1 MPISRAL
8 TDDEIA
14 ARRAEIK
21 ARFENL
27 ELLEVERRRMKL
39 IAVLNRLLLK
49 PVIDNALH
57 QYLTF
62 AIHELESK
70 LVEFACDGL
79 ALTLEEVRAIEDD
92 VARTPVPTPITT
104 QDSVTV

>member
-1 MPISRAL
+1 MPITRAL
-8 TDDEIA
+8 TDAELA

-27 ELLEVERRRMKL
+27 TLPEVEKRRMKL
-39 IAVLNRLLLK
+39 IVVLNRLLLK
-49 PVIDNALH
+49 AVIDNALY
-57 QYLTF
+57 QYLTM

-79 ALTLEEVRAIEDD
+79 ALTSEEVRAIEDE
-92 VARTPVPTPITT
+92 VARTPVLTPDSTPA
-104 QDSVTV
+104 SVTA